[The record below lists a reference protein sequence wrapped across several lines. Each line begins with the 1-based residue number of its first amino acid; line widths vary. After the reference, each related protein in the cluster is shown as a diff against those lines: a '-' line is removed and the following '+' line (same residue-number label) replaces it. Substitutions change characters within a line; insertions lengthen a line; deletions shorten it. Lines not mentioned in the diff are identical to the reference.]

1 MKIIKKVIF
10 CVLSLF
16 LAITLLLQIL
26 LFIESKKTKEKLI
39 CIEENNTVKFNEFL
53 CLMTNY
59 YDDLLLKLE
68 NININAEIS
77 EAKVLKEITSLKENI
92 SSEFNYFTLNVDN
105 GFQNI
110 EKKTKQQD
118 EISAEL
124 VSAYEQII
132 IEKEKSEELIK
143 NYEKILSEQNNLK
156 NNNIEL
162 DITLQEMKLKADEL
176 YKNEDYYNAYN
187 LFNNIGIY
195 EPTNFEVLEKKII
208 SLFLINKADSSK
220 YSEILEGYKILLENG
235 ITNSTLEDIIYEIN
249 LEKGL

>member
-39 CIEENNTVKFNEFL
+39 YIEENNTVKFNEFL

-132 IEKEKSEELIK
+132 IEKEKSEELL
-143 NYEKILSEQNNLK
+143 KI
-156 NNNIEL
+156 
-162 DITLQEMKLKADEL
+162 MR
-176 YKNEDYYNAYN
+176 
-187 LFNNIGIY
+187 
-195 EPTNFEVLEKKII
+195 
-208 SLFLINKADSSK
+208 K
-220 YSEILEGYKILLENG
+220 Y
-235 ITNSTLEDIIYEIN
+235 
-249 LEKGL
+249 